1 MSAYLSSALK
11 RLDKIFNTE
20 IYVMGSKLVSII
32 IPVYNTEK
40 YLAKCLDSVIAQT
53 YTNIEVVLIDDGST
67 DGSPA
72 ICDSY
77 HNKDERVIVY
87 HRENQGASLARKF
100 GLSVAKGQF
109 IQFVDSDDWIKPEMT
124 EKLVRSA
131 EENNSDIAWCDVE
144 MVEKEGT
151 RDFKIKYNSSSTEM
165 LRSLY
170 WGRISGW
177 FVNKIIRA
185 DLLADITFP
194 ASWMME
200 DVFLTTQLLLKQAKN
215 SYVPE
220 SLYCYNRLN
229 ENAVTSKAN
238 GNEILIK
245 AMPNIENCYQFLK
258 KYNVFE
264 RYEEDFS
271 CLAMRLKIAILKTK
285 GIVEAKSVYGFAH
298 KHLKSYGL
306 QPPVAYIYWLGFNFG
321 KFGEFLLNL
330 YLKKK

>member
-1 MSAYLSSALK
+1 
-11 RLDKIFNTE
+11 
-20 IYVMGSKLVSII
+20 MGSKLVSII

-144 MVEKEGT
+144 MVEKE
-151 RDFKIKYNSSSTEM
+151 
-165 LRSLY
+165 
-170 WGRISGW
+170 
-177 FVNKIIRA
+177 
-185 DLLADITFP
+185 
-194 ASWMME
+194 
-200 DVFLTTQLLLKQAKN
+200 
-215 SYVPE
+215 
-220 SLYCYNRLN
+220 
-229 ENAVTSKAN
+229 
-238 GNEILIK
+238 EILLWI
-245 AMPNIENCYQFLK
+245 
-258 KYNVFE
+258 
-264 RYEEDFS
+264 
-271 CLAMRLKIAILKTK
+271 T
-285 GIVEAKSVYGFAH
+285 
-298 KHLKSYGL
+298 
-306 QPPVAYIYWLGFNFG
+306 
-321 KFGEFLLNL
+321 LLS
-330 YLKKK
+330 